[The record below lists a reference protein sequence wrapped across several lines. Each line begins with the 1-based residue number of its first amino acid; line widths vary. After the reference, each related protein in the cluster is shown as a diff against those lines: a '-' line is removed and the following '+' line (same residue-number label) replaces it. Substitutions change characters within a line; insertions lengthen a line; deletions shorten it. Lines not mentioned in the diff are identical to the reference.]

1 MGDPGSV
8 GAAFWILSVVILVSG
23 FLVVSL
29 KNIFHCALFLM
40 LCLTGVAGIFV
51 LLNAEF
57 LAAAQVLI
65 YVGAVS
71 VLMIFAIMLTSN
83 LARKKIVQ
91 TNQNALVAFISCVV
105 FAFGALWL
113 IKGTEVWNFASG
125 SPPIN
130 NILTIGKLLMTHF
143 MLPFEVVSVLLIAA
157 MIGAIVL
164 ARGEEA

>member
-1 MGDPGSV
+1 MGDSGSV
-8 GAAFWILSVVILVSG
+8 GVAFWILSAVILVSG

-40 LCLTGVAGIFV
+40 LCLTGVAGIFI
-51 LLNAEF
+51 LLHAEF

-83 LARKKIVQ
+83 LARKKILQ
-91 TNQNALVAFISCVV
+91 TNQNALAAFVACVI
-105 FAFGALWL
+105 FAIGALWL
-113 IKGTEVWNFASG
+113 IKGTEVWNFATASL
-125 SPPIN
+125 PLN
-130 NILTIGKLLMTHF
+130 NVMTIGKLLMTQF
-143 MLPFEVVSVLLIAA
+143 MLPFEVVSVLLVAA